1 LRWDKPFR
9 ASSLENGRN
18 LVSRVINSLQNG
30 RSRLYDGAHEIDN
43 SEQLYG
49 WGGLNRQAAVRL
61 PATKEGGAYGMI
73 STSRNQHRAG
83 ARIAP
88 IGRPAGGVPPET
100 AGASSATTLDRLRRR
115 NRGSEPLAIA
125 DALAQERRRIA
136 ADIHDLIMQDLAFAL
151 ASARALADD
160 APATAPLAA
169 SAVAAGERSLAGARA
184 LVAELIARDR
194 KTVLSAVEEGAR
206 EAARHV
212 LLRFDADDL
221 PAGVQPDQPTL
232 DALVHITR
240 EAVTNA
246 VKHADPGAIEVVF
259 AYTDEWRLQVRDDGR
274 GFDAVSAQEGFG
286 LESMKL
292 RVHALCGSLRVT
304 SAIGS
309 GTAVEVTLP

>member
-1 LRWDKPFR
+1 
-9 ASSLENGRN
+9 
-18 LVSRVINSLQNG
+18 
-30 RSRLYDGAHEIDN
+30 
-43 SEQLYG
+43 
-49 WGGLNRQAAVRL
+49 
-61 PATKEGGAYGMI
+61 MI

-83 ARIAP
+83 ARIGP
-88 IGRPAGGVPPET
+88 TGRPAGGVPPET
-100 AGASSATTLDRLRRR
+100 ASASSATTIDRLRRR

-160 APATAPLAA
+160 AAATAPLAA

-184 LVAELIARDR
+184 LVAELVVRDR
-194 KTVLSAVEEGAR
+194 KTVLGAVEEGAR

-212 LLRFDADDL
+212 PLRFDADGL
-221 PAGVQPDQPTL
+221 AGVQPDQPTL

-274 GFDAVSAQEGFG
+274 GFDAASADEGFG

-292 RVHALCGSLRVT
+292 HAHALCGSLLVT